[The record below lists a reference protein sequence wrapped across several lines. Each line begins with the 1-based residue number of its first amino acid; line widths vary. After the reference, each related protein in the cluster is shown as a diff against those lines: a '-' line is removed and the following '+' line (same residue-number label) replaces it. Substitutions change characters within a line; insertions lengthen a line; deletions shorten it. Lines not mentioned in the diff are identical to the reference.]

1 MLWISRDQFDSSTK
15 ERWREKRGKP
25 ARGKPVVRFG
35 FFKEQAPNVLGLK
48 DDAVVDK
55 LSKAIDTIQYT
66 VQLKLDKQLDTWER
80 YCIMHCFDIPKGLSF
95 PEMNYPYNSPLESS
109 REDESSDMDLDS
121 RLESLRESLVAAGRK
136 SAELRG
142 ELSILERQ
150 AAVNARRAEV
160 LDDALQPLEE
170 NTTHDF
176 TTEFIRATSVLRE
189 KLEHWKTERRDKME
203 NLRIERIRSPN
214 IYNIKRKYF
223 PGFEANIRCRLIT
236 EGLVSK
242 SYSPGITM
250 CDHRTCNS
258 FKITIDQTNEDAASA
273 LT

>member
-1 MLWISRDQFDSSTK
+1 M
-15 ERWREKRGKP
+15 EREKGETSKGQ
-25 ARGKPVVRFG
+25 ARSSLEDKTDNIFGSLNFDPQLFVNDVRNAVDDVLDEGFG

-55 LSKAIDTIQYT
+55 LSK
-66 VQLKLDKQLDTWER
+66 
-80 YCIMHCFDIPKGLSF
+80 
-95 PEMNYPYNSPLESS
+95 NYPYNSPLESS

-223 PGFEANIRCRLIT
+223 PGFEAN
-236 EGLVSK
+236 VDDMQQFVNNFK
-242 SYSPGITM
+242 GIYQ
-250 CDHRTCNS
+250 S
-258 FKITIDQTNEDAASA
+258 
-273 LT
+273 

>member
-1 MLWISRDQFDSSTK
+1 M
-15 ERWREKRGKP
+15 EREKGETSKGQ
-25 ARGKPVVRFG
+25 ARSSLEDKTDNIFGSLNFDPQLFVNDVRNAVDDVLDEGFG

-223 PGFEANIRCRLIT
+223 PGFEAN
-236 EGLVSK
+236 VDDMQQFVNNFK
-242 SYSPGITM
+242 GIYQ
-250 CDHRTCNS
+250 S
-258 FKITIDQTNEDAASA
+258 
-273 LT
+273 